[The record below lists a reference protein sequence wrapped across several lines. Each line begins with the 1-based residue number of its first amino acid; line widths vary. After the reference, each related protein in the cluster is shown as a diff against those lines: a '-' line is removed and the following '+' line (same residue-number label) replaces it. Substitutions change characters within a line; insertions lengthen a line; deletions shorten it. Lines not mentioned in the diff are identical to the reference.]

1 MNRKTKKKLKQEI
14 KSLKN
19 EVWDLS
25 LRLRMANL
33 FQFCPRPVKV
43 KAIVSM
49 SEYLYP
55 EQAYPTLHIS
65 IMQQLETVID
75 DFIETY
81 RDDIMGNHVAY
92 FQFIPT
98 YSKEIYRKGGD

>member
-14 KSLKN
+14 RQLKN
-19 EVWDLS
+19 EVYSLSIRLS
-25 LRLRMANL
+25 LNNMY
-33 FQFCPRPVKV
+33 QFHPRPVKV
-43 KAIVSM
+43 KAIVPM
-49 SEYLYP
+49 SEALYP
-55 EQAYPTLHIS
+55 EQAYAILHRA
-65 IMQQLETVID
+65 IMQQLETNID

-98 YSKEIYRKGGD
+98 YRKEMEENK

>member
-14 KSLKN
+14 RSLKN
-19 EVWDLS
+19 EVFNLTIRVHMNN
-25 LRLRMANL
+25 LR
-33 FQFCPRPVKV
+33 QYRPQPFKV
-43 KAIVSM
+43 KAIVPI
-49 SEYLYP
+49 SECLYP
-55 EQAYPTLHIS
+55 EHAYPILRKRILRE
-65 IMQQLETVID
+65 LEANID

-98 YSKEIYRKGGD
+98 YRKDNK

>member
-19 EVWDLS
+19 EVF
-25 LRLRMANL
+25 NL
-33 FQFCPRPVKV
+33 TIRVHMSNLLQYHPQPFKV
-43 KAIVSM
+43 KAIVPI
-49 SEYLYP
+49 SECLYP
-55 EQAYPTLHIS
+55 EHAYPILRRRIL
-65 IMQQLETVID
+65 QQLEYDID

-98 YSKEIYRKGGD
+98 FKKER

>member
-14 KSLKN
+14 KALKN
-19 EVWDLS
+19 EVYSLSIRLS
-25 LRLRMANL
+25 LNNMY
-33 FQFCPRPVKV
+33 QFHPRPVKV
-43 KAIVSM
+43 KAIVPM
-49 SEYLYP
+49 SEALYP
-55 EQAYPTLHIS
+55 EHAYAILHRA
-65 IMQQLETVID
+65 IMSQLETNID

-98 YSKEIYRKGGD
+98 YRKETEENK